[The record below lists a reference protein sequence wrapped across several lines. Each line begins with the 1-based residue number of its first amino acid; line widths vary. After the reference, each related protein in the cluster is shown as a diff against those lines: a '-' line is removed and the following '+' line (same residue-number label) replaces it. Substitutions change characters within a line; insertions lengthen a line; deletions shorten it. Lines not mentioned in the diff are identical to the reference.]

1 MLQITKQESQQL
13 RREISQLGQ
22 LNILT
27 VNEEYMPSE
36 IGIQQALQ
44 EGLSIITNP
53 TTLDFRH
60 TKAIYI
66 KPQLNL
72 EDEEEVIEEQN
83 FDNLY

>member
-1 MLQITKQESQQL
+1 MSQITKQESQQL

-53 TTLDFRH
+53 STLDFRH
-60 TKAIYI
+60 TKAIYV
-66 KPQLNL
+66 KPQLIL
-72 EDEEEVIEEQN
+72 EDEEEIIEEQ
-83 FDNLY
+83 DSSDLY